1 MKFDVIVWDWDNTL
15 LDSRKAAE
23 LALKDLAIENGLPM
37 PNKADIINV
46 IGARRGEYWI
56 KNYPDDVLGAL
67 ERYLSLYRK
76 YAQKG
81 VSLFPETQSILNFV
95 QRHHIPQF
103 IASNKDQ
110 YIIDEEIE
118 RFGLQHYFEKIIGGQ
133 GLELSKPTKAFA
145 DLVLGKKWPKRI
157 LMIGDG
163 ESDMNF
169 AQTMGAYGLFV
180 REGADV
186 VSFPYDKRVQNL
198 GEVFLFLKEIMEE

>member
-15 LDSRKAAE
+15 LNSRKAAE
-23 LALKDLAIENGLPM
+23 LALKDLAIENGLPL

-67 ERYLSLYRK
+67 ERYLSLYRG
-76 YAQKG
+76 YAKNG
-81 VSLFPETQSILNFV
+81 VSLFPETRGILNFV
-95 QRHHIPQF
+95 QKHGIPQL

-118 RFGLQHYFEKIIGGQ
+118 RFGLKKYFDRIIGGH
-133 GLELSKPTKAFA
+133 GIKVAKPAKAFA
-145 DLVLGKKWPKRI
+145 DLVLGKKWPERI

-169 AQTMGAYGLFV
+169 ARTMGAYGLFV